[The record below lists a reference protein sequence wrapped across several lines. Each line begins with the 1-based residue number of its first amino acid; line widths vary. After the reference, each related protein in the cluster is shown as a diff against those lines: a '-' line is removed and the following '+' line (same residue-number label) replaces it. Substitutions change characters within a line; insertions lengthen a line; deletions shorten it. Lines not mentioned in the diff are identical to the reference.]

1 MERKIRK
8 SIYVRAAAL
17 LLAAGT
23 AASCSDW
30 LDVYPSDEIKEEY
43 LFSTGD
49 GYRTALNGI
58 YRQMTTFDLYGSN
71 LTWGLVDAWAQSYYI
86 DQAGIENGAQAMRKI
101 AQLQFK
107 NSELTSTTDA
117 MWEAAWNVVANCN
130 NLAQRAATADSS
142 LFSDG
147 ENERRMIEGE
157 ALGLRAFMQF
167 DLLRIYAPAPASRG
181 YAEDPRTFIP
191 YVDTYPS
198 YVNPHRTVAECL
210 ELVIRDLKRAQELLL
225 PVDGNGGSSMSSDY
239 RFRLG
244 GISSALFHEGRGY
257 RLNYWAVTA
266 ELARVYLYAG
276 MEDEA
281 YAEAMKLIEE
291 ERNTGYFKG
300 STSSYNIEEKGNMK
314 LIENIIFAL
323 YSPTELVEWE
333 QAINYNSEGSTEY
346 YLCMDADVAAQLY
359 GNEAETDWRM
369 LYQLESVYYG
379 YYYRP
384 LKYHEQ
390 PSGKSF
396 AEENN
401 PTIPMLRMSEVYYI
415 AAEAIFDKNPE
426 EAKSYLQE
434 VKRVRGVRN
443 VDLSSISR
451 KDEFVELLVND
462 MRREFFGE
470 GQMLYQYK
478 RLNRTI
484 PAMSAY
490 NDPVLPTDENV
501 VLPQPDSES
510 NIN

>member
-1 MERKIRK
+1 MEKRKK
-8 SIYVRAAAL
+8 KHIYVRAAAL

-58 YRQMTTFDLYGSN
+58 YRKMTTFNLYGSN

-86 DQAGIENGAQAMRKI
+86 DQAPSDHGGAAMLQI
-101 AQLQFK
+101 ADLNFK
-107 NSELTSTTDA
+107 SQVLTPTTDA
-117 MWEAAWNVVANCN
+117 MWEEAWNVVANCN
-130 NLAQRAATADSS
+130 NLAQQVAAADSS
-142 LFSDG
+142 LFAKG
-147 ENERRMIEGE
+147 AYERRMIEGE
-157 ALGLRAFMQF
+157 AVGLRAFMQF
-167 DLLRIYAPAPASRG
+167 DLLRIYAPAPASKG
-181 YAEDPRTFIP
+181 YAEDTRTFIP

-225 PVDGNGGSSMSSDY
+225 PVDAVSDMDSDKRFSLNGTV
-239 RFRLG
+239 
-244 GISSALFHEGRGY
+244 SALFTEARGY

-281 YAEAMKLIEE
+281 YAEAMKVIEE
-291 ERNTGYFKG
+291 EQETGYFEG
-300 STSSYNIEEKGNMK
+300 STSSYDIEENGNMK

-333 QAINYNSEGSTEY
+333 QAINYVVSSGSES
-346 YLCMDADVAAQLY
+346 YLCMDSEVANQLY
-359 GNEAETDWRM
+359 GSEAETDWRM
-369 LYQLESVYYG
+369 LYQLEPVYYN

-390 PSGKSF
+390 VSGKSF
-396 AEENN
+396 AEKNN

-415 AAEAIFDKNPE
+415 AAEAIFDKDPE
-426 EAKSYLQE
+426 EAKSYLSY
-434 VKRVRGVRN
+434 VKRLRGVRDTDYSA
-443 VDLSSISR
+443 VAR

-478 RLNRTI
+478 RLNRTM

-490 NDPVLPTDENV
+490 DDPVLPTDENV
-501 VLPQPDSES
+501 VLPLPDSES

>member
-58 YRQMTTFDLYGSN
+58 YRKMTTFNLYGSN
-71 LTWGLVDAWAQSYYI
+71 LSWGLVDAWAQSYYI
-86 DQAGIENGAQAMRKI
+86 DQAPSEDGGQAMQLI
-101 AQLQFK
+101 ADLEFK
-107 NSELTSTTDA
+107 DQDLTPTTDA
-117 MWEAAWNVVANCN
+117 LWEEAWNVVANCN
-130 NLAQRAATADSS
+130 NLVQRVAAADSS
-142 LFSDG
+142 IFASG
-147 ENERRMIEGE
+147 EFERRMIEGE

-181 YAEDPRTFIP
+181 YAEDTRTFIP

-198 YVNPHRTVAECL
+198 YVNPYRTVAECL
-210 ELVIRDLKRAQELLL
+210 ELAIRDLKRAQELLL
-225 PVDGNGGSSMSSDY
+225 PVDKDVKMNADGRYEMASDID
-239 RFRLG
+239 RKSF
-244 GISSALFHEGRGY
+244 FEGRGY

-276 MEDEA
+276 MEEEA

-291 ERNTGYFKG
+291 ERETGYFEG
-300 STSSYNIEEKGNMK
+300 STSSYDIEENGNMK
-314 LIENIIFAL
+314 LIEDIIFAL

-333 QAINYNSEGSTEY
+333 QAINGEEY

-390 PSGKSF
+390 PSSKSF
-396 AEENN
+396 ADENN
-401 PTIPMLRMSEVYYI
+401 PIIPMLRMSEVYYI
-415 AAEAIFDKNPE
+415 AAEAIFDKDPE
-426 EAKSYLQE
+426 EAKSYLSY

-443 VDLSSISR
+443 TDYSTVSR

-478 RLNRTI
+478 RLNRTM

-490 NDPVLPTDENV
+490 DDPVPPTDENV
-501 VLPQPDSES
+501 VLPLPDSEL

>member
-58 YRQMTTFDLYGSN
+58 YRKMTTFNLYGSN
-71 LTWGLVDAWAQSYYI
+71 LTWGLVDAWAQSYDI
-86 DQAGIENGAQAMRKI
+86 DQAPSEGGGLAMEKI
-101 AQLQFK
+101 AGLDFDH
-107 NSELTSTTDA
+107 SELTPTTDA
-117 MWEAAWNVVANCN
+117 LWEEAWNVVANCN
-130 NLAQRAATADSS
+130 NLAQQAASADSS
-142 LFSDG
+142 LFGDG
-147 ENERRMIEGE
+147 ERERRMIEGE

-210 ELVIRDLKRAQELLL
+210 RLVIRDLKRAQELLL
-225 PVDGNGGSSMSSDY
+225 PVDMTSDMGAEP
-239 RFRLG
+239 RFRLAG
-244 GISSALFHEGRGY
+244 TGPTLFLEGRGY

-276 MEDEA
+276 KSDSAYVEA
-281 YAEAMKLIEE
+281 KKLIDEE
-291 ERNTGYFKG
+291 QSTGYFEG
-300 STSSYNIEEKGNMK
+300 TSSYDVEENGNMK
-314 LIENIIFAL
+314 MMESIIFAL
-323 YSPTELVEWE
+323 YSPTELMEWE
-333 QAINYNSEGSTEY
+333 QAINYVSDSGTDY
-346 YLCMDADVAAQLY
+346 YLCMGSDVADQLY
-359 GNEAETDWRM
+359 GDEAGDDWRM
-369 LYQLESVYYG
+369 LYQLEPVYYG

-401 PTIPMLRMSEVYYI
+401 PAIPMLRMSEVYYI
-415 AAEAIFDKNPE
+415 AAEAIFDKNPD
-426 EAKSYLQE
+426 EAKSYLSY
-434 VKRVRGVRN
+434 VKRLRGVRDTDYSA
-443 VDLSSISR
+443 VSR
-451 KDEFVELLVND
+451 KDEFIELLVND

-478 RLNRTI
+478 RLNHTM
-484 PAMSAY
+484 PAMSSY
-490 NDPVLPTDENV
+490 HDPVLPTDENV
-501 VLPQPDSES
+501 VLPLPDSES